1 MHISDEM
8 ADRHKRRHDSD
19 DDEEEDFVGF
29 DDSDGGGDGND
40 ESQDA
45 YGSSNNNNK
54 RVRKAMA
61 VTVKEEDTGVVYDM
75 QSEEEFISL
84 YQNWEAVDKSLFPS
98 PGPLGKCS

>member
-45 YGSSNNNNK
+45 YGSNNNNK

>member
-45 YGSSNNNNK
+45 YGSNNNNK

-98 PGPLGKCS
+98 PGPLGKSS